1 MKTWWIPI
9 SLTVVLLYVLVGC
22 TPSPIVLHPGFG
34 NSVSW
39 ARQNQV
45 YNTAAS
51 ENLDPTIGLHGRSA
65 SNAMVQYEKAFTQK
79 QKPSGN
85 IGLLVTPGG
94 Q

>member
-9 SLTVVLLYVLVGC
+9 TLALVLLVFLVGC
-22 TPSPIVLHPGFG
+22 SPSPIVLHPGFG

-45 YNTAAS
+45 YNSAAPES
-51 ENLDPTIGLHGRSA
+51 LDPMIGLHGRSA
-65 SNAMVQYEKAFTQK
+65 INAMVQYEKAFTQK
-79 QKPSGN
+79 QQPSKN
-85 IGLLVTPGG
+85 IGLLVTSGG